1 MELVELKIHGI
12 SYSDNTSGAF
22 AIILDE
28 VNGNKKLPIV
38 IGSYEA
44 QSIAIA
50 LEKKIKTSRP
60 LTHELFKGFADKFNI
75 EVESITGFK

>member
-28 VNGNKKLPIV
+28 VNGNKKLPI
-38 IGSYEA
+38 IICLDIKIEHKIRN
-44 QSIAIA
+44 SI
-50 LEKKIKTSRP
+50 IKFIQP
-60 LTHELFKGFADKFNI
+60 W
-75 EVESITGFK
+75 V

>member
-22 AIILDE
+22 ALILDE

-38 IGSYEA
+38 NKNLKFLNSND
-44 QSIAIA
+44 
-50 LEKKIKTSRP
+50 
-60 LTHELFKGFADKFNI
+60 FKC
-75 EVESITGFK
+75 FKNK